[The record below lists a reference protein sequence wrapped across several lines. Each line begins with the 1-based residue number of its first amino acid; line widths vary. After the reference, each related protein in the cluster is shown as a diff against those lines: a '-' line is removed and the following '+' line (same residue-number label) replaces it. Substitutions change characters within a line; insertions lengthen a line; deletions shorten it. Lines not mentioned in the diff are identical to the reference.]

1 MKRYLLYVILCLA
14 AVGVLSDLAR
24 AQKSVLEELR
34 VEEAGLVTYNIVETA
49 RGEIPVTVAYF
60 RAAGT
65 NPEMFW
71 SRLETS
77 PGVYNFRPFLDAL
90 EEGRR
95 KGVKVGI
102 RVITANPHGRV
113 FPGWIRAKTVTRN
126 GQTATA
132 PDWEDASVQ
141 QSLRNLLVALGQQV
155 RNHPAFLFADIGVIG
170 WAGEFTT
177 EWNQFR
183 NTDFMP
189 SIETQKRYI
198 DYHAQAF
205 GADRLV
211 TNLGMDMEVLAYS
224 MSVGVNGWRQDGF
237 GSKIKF
243 MTEYPPAFRD
253 VPALW
258 DVTGPRFFEIWGGNM
273 TEWPN
278 SIVSWPIDQIF
289 DECLKYRCTMF
300 ANMGAAIPARYA
312 DAYRRFHRAMMEY
325 AR

>member
-1 MKRYLLYVILCLA
+1 MKASLLRGILAGTLLFVA
-14 AVGVLSDLAR
+14 LDLAV
-24 AQKSVLEELR
+24 AQRTVQEELR

-49 RGEIPVTVAYF
+49 RGDIPVTVAYF
-60 RAAGT
+60 RADGT
-65 NPEMFW
+65 HPEMNW
-71 SRLETS
+71 NRLETA
-77 PGVYNFRPFLDAL
+77 PGRYNFRPFLDAL

-95 KGVKVGI
+95 RGVKIGI

-113 FPGWIRAKTVTRN
+113 FPGWIKAKSVSRD
-126 GQTATA
+126 GRTATA
-132 PDWEDASVQ
+132 PDWDDPGVQ
-141 QSLRNLLVALGQQV
+141 QSIRNLLVALGQQV
-155 RNHPAFLFADIGVIG
+155 KNHPAFLFADIGVIG
-170 WAGEFTT
+170 WVGEFTT

-189 SIETQKRYI
+189 TMENQKRYV
-198 DYHAQAF
+198 DYHAEAF

-211 TNLGMDMEVLAYS
+211 TNLGMHTEVLAYS
-224 MSVGVNGWRQDGF
+224 MSVGTNGWRQDGF
-237 GSKIKF
+237 GSRIKF
-243 MTEYPPAFRD
+243 MSEYPPTFRD

-278 SIVSWPIDQIF
+278 DIVSWSIDEIF

-300 ANMGAAIPARYA
+300 ANMGASIPGKYA
-312 DAYRRFHRAMMEY
+312 EAYRRFHRSMMEY